1 MPLGALNAVGSSFL
15 DQGTGA
21 LVKSS
26 QATRAA
32 GRRGRSVFLGKS
44 HNLIIEW
51 ALPVQVFP

>member
-1 MPLGALNAVGSSFL
+1 MQGSSFL

-26 QATRAA
+26 RLLAQS
-32 GRRGRSVFLGKS
+32 GGVPIQFLGKS